1 MGIKAVIA
9 KETAIKQVMK
19 NCGCAGCVAPL
30 VAARWVKALPAMPFN
45 WTDFVG
51 KKTMK
56 YILVLGASVLILAL
70 GGCGKT
76 DSSSS
81 ETSTSSA
88 ISNSNQQAAE
98 ALRGRCISQAK
109 SQGYHSGQ
117 CAYTF
122 IDVCIR
128 TQSRSEMEA
137 ALRTDAMVGMGTA
150 FSCPNMP
157 TDYVAEFDQ
166 F

>member
-1 MGIKAVIA
+1 
-9 KETAIKQVMK
+9 
-19 NCGCAGCVAPL
+19 
-30 VAARWVKALPAMPFN
+30 
-45 WTDFVG
+45 
-51 KKTMK
+51 MK
-56 YILVLGASVLILAL
+56 YILMLGTSILVLAL

-88 ISNSNQQAAE
+88 IANGNQQAAE
-98 ALRGRCISQAK
+98 ELKGRCISQAK
-109 SQGYHSGQ
+109 SQGYRSGQ
-117 CAYTF
+117 CAYSF

-137 ALRTDAMVGMGTA
+137 ALRTDAMLGMGSA

-157 TDYVAEFDQ
+157 SDYVAEFDQ